1 MIRVVLFSG
10 DLATRNPGKQLAVLD
25 IAYAKKG
32 YLSNYLVAMS
42 LRGVGEM
49 PPDAIASY
57 PRWSA
62 SLWDLVARG
71 LTRVLYRAD
80 QAPALGEPDR
90 RCAYATQLCA
100 VIEKATLTERAV
112 ELGTVEITQKTGQRG
127 HYTATFTED
136 VLGSREAHFVY
147 GLKQLNPADLLLR
160 AICWALYGQDR
171 LGPMPKLMLP
181 PTLKLDDGVD
191 YFHLEALQEPAKTG
205 FLRYLEDRT
214 PAGTPLNPMPKAK
227 EYARFLIES

>member
-1 MIRVVLFSG
+1 MIRVIIFSG
-10 DLATRNPGKQLAVLD
+10 DLATLNPGKQLAVLD

-32 YLSNYLVAMS
+32 HLFHYLVAMS

-49 PPDAIASY
+49 PPDGVASY

-90 RCAYATQLCA
+90 RCAYATKICA

-112 ELGTVEITQKTGQRG
+112 ELGTVEIAQKTGQRG

-136 VLGSREAHFVY
+136 VMGSREAHFVY
-147 GLKQLNPADLLLR
+147 GQKQLNPADLLLR
-160 AICWALYGQDR
+160 AICWALFDQDQM
-171 LGPMPKLMLP
+171 G
-181 PTLKLDDGVD
+181 PTLKLDDGFD
-191 YFHLEALQEPAKTG
+191 YFHLEALREPAKTG
-205 FLRYLEDRT
+205 FLRYLEHSM
-214 PAGTPLNPMPKAK
+214 PAGTPWNTMPKAK
-227 EYARFLIES
+227 EYARFLSES